1 MTTREKPPAI
11 VPTTEPAAC
20 IPASTSEP
28 PRKHRAHSVGPQEIF
43 LLDQWGRQLYEAFH
57 AMPYLVGSVARG
69 ERYWRDVDVRM
80 PLEDD
85 AWPFDEERP
94 SRLFALN
101 LAISLWVAR
110 YGRGDPSCFAHL
122 FTFSRAADSR
132 SPRAHAPRAASA
144 PPR

>member
-1 MTTREKPPAI
+1 M
-11 VPTTEPAAC
+11 PTTEPAAC

-101 LAISLWVAR
+101 LAISLW
-110 YGRGDPSCFAHL
+110 GRQATGLPVDFQFQRQSVFQVDEGVRNPLGVRSMTKWEAE
-122 FTFSRAADSR
+122 AAALR
-132 SPRAHAPRAASA
+132 RAPRA
-144 PPR
+144 